1 MASGEKGRN
10 GCAIACPFWLCQNG
24 THEPHRNV
32 GGNLGRSPRTRFSQR
47 KDWQAVISGPLAEWE
62 KDPRRLD
69 DDGIV
74 GPSRET
80 LQRVADLARELCALG
95 LAAPQRVAATG
106 DGGVVLARQEGAFFS
121 NIEVMGDGSAELTVY
136 RDSRLVSR
144 QRLF

>member
-1 MASGEKGRN
+1 MVLMSRIEMSGATWADLRGPVSINGASGQGATVAT
-10 GCAIACPFWLCQNG
+10 GQ
-24 THEPHRNV
+24 
-32 GGNLGRSPRTRFSQR
+32 
-47 KDWQAVISGPLAEWE
+47 DWQAVVSGRLAEWE
-62 KDPRRLD
+62 RNPRQLE

-74 GPSRET
+74 APSRET
-80 LQRVADLARELCALG
+80 IQRAADIARELCALG

-106 DGGVVLARQEGAFFS
+106 DGGIVFARQEGAFFS

>member
-1 MASGEKGRN
+1 MSGATWADLRGPVSINGASGQGATVAT
-10 GCAIACPFWLCQNG
+10 GQAPQI
-24 THEPHRNV
+24 
-32 GGNLGRSPRTRFSQR
+32 S
-47 KDWQAVISGPLAEWE
+47 KDWQAVVSGRLAEWE
-62 KDPRRLD
+62 RNPRQLE

-74 GPSRET
+74 APSRET
-80 LQRVADLARELCALG
+80 VHRAADIARELCALG

-106 DGGVVLARQEGAFFS
+106 DGGIVFARQEGAFFS

>member
-1 MASGEKGRN
+1 MVLMSRIETSGATWADLRGPVSVNGASSQGATAATGK
-10 GCAIACPFWLCQNG
+10 
-24 THEPHRNV
+24 
-32 GGNLGRSPRTRFSQR
+32 SPQIS